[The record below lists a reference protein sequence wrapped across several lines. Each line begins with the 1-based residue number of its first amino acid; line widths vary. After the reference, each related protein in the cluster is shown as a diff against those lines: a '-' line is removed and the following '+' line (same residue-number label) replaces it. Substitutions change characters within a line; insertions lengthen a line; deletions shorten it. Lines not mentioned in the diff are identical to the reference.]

1 MQGGAQ
7 EFDGEET
14 GKGAM
19 SLERAI
25 SAVRKRLKLVLATSL
40 VVGTIVAGIVW
51 MMPNR
56 YDASAIVQI
65 DPRQKSITNIESVIP
80 DMKGDQPSIESEVE
94 IIRSKPII
102 LQVIDAL
109 NLRSDPEFAEAPMMT
124 RMMRKIGLAKK
135 VNPIDVLVRQAQK
148 PRDQIADIL
157 ILSTPGQSTPER
169 DEVVVAFLDKLKV
182 SRIRNT
188 LLLDIRFSA
197 REAAKAAKIAN
208 TIAEVYLKDQLDSK
222 TRATATAGELLEGK
236 IDEMRKRVAAAER
249 SVEQWK
255 AQHNVFDSEGQ
266 VLSEKQLAR
275 LMEQTVISRNTT
287 AEAKAKFE
295 LAQRLGRIGDR
306 GTGIAD
312 VLQSNTVRLLKEQVA
327 AATRKSAEL
336 KTKYGPKHP
345 EILKTNADVAEA
357 ESQLQSEISKL
368 VANLK
373 NELEVAE
380 ARERQLAAN
389 LSQLKD
395 QEALSKD
402 AGFEL
407 KNLEREA
414 ATSKQL
420 FEALLTRY
428 KQTSET
434 QGFQLPDVRIV
445 EQADIP
451 LYQASPKRKQIV
463 AIGSIAGLVLGV
475 ALALLL
481 ELMAPGIARSE
492 DIERVFELSHL
503 SSVPAAITGDG
514 SNLAPSKAVRLIVA
528 EPASAFADAIR
539 NARRALDMKRQSTAA
554 RVILV
559 TSSMPGEGAE
569 LIASNLAH
577 HYAMTGARVLLVDAD
592 MRLQPLTRQLAP
604 ARQTGLLEL
613 LAARQPVEAGILRDG
628 LTGMHF
634 LPACGPSPAP
644 TSVPEVLSSVGVAA
658 AFASLRQRFETVIVS
673 VPPLMPVIDGR
684 ILADYADQIVFVMT
698 WQKTPKQLAKKAIKT
713 LGLNEQKI
721 AGVVLNDVAEAA
733 LREAEGLPPAAV
745 RREPALATG
754 RPSNRAA

>member
-1 MQGGAQ
+1 M
-7 EFDGEET
+7 
-14 GKGAM
+14 
-19 SLERAI
+19 
-25 SAVRKRLKLVLATSL
+25 
-40 VVGTIVAGIVW
+40 
-51 MMPNR
+51 
-56 YDASAIVQI
+56 
-65 DPRQKSITNIESVIP
+65 
-80 DMKGDQPSIESEVE
+80 
-94 IIRSKPII
+94 
-102 LQVIDAL
+102 
-109 NLRSDPEFAEAPMMT
+109 
-124 RMMRKIGLAKK
+124 
-135 VNPIDVLVRQAQK
+135 
-148 PRDQIADIL
+148 
-157 ILSTPGQSTPER
+157 
-169 DEVVVAFLDKLKV
+169 
-182 SRIRNT
+182 
-188 LLLDIRFSA
+188 
-197 REAAKAAKIAN
+197 
-208 TIAEVYLKDQLDSK
+208 
-222 TRATATAGELLEGK
+222 
-236 IDEMRKRVAAAER
+236 
-249 SVEQWK
+249 
-255 AQHNVFDSEGQ
+255 
-266 VLSEKQLAR
+266 
-275 LMEQTVISRNTT
+275 
-287 AEAKAKFE
+287 
-295 LAQRLGRIGDR
+295 
-306 GTGIAD
+306 
-312 VLQSNTVRLLKEQVA
+312 
-327 AATRKSAEL
+327 
-336 KTKYGPKHP
+336 
-345 EILKTNADVAEA
+345 
-357 ESQLQSEISKL
+357 
-368 VANLK
+368 
-373 NELEVAE
+373 
-380 ARERQLAAN
+380 
-389 LSQLKD
+389 
-395 QEALSKD
+395 
-402 AGFEL
+402 
-407 KNLEREA
+407 EREA

-451 LYQASPKRKQIV
+451 LYQASPKRKQLV
-463 AIGSIAGLVLGV
+463 VIGSITGLVIGV

-503 SSVPAAITGDG
+503 SSVPAAIAGDG

-613 LAARQPVEAGILRDG
+613 LAARQPVEGGILRDG

-721 AGVVLNDVAEAA
+721 AGIVLNDVAEAA

-754 RPSNRAA
+754 RTSNRAA